1 MVFKGRLSR
10 GCENC
15 RFVSTE
21 IFHVLLTYE
30 CSLTRL
36 CRTVHT
42 KVSVVPV
49 LLPNNLLINIS
60 VMKNAQNVRAV

>member
-21 IFHVLLTYE
+21 IFHVLLM
-30 CSLTRL
+30 
-36 CRTVHT
+36 
-42 KVSVVPV
+42 SVV
-49 LLPNNLLINIS
+49 
-60 VMKNAQNVRAV
+60 